1 MTGVHQ
7 QGWRGAGLL
16 QSKQPGL
23 TTFPGEND
31 HNLRETQPTASH
43 CRPFSSPPLCL
54 SKPAH
59 HWMVTVGSEV
69 SLMFSSWGEWGNS
82 TEHDPAIRQMMHL
95 WSHLLFHRKYEA
107 ISLWLLIEYRVLIW
121 YQGRWPREH
130 LFLGSYWLTALPA
143 HVQQYMERVRQALT
157 LLFLSNP
164 YNILLHA
171 PCCHVRLRFSVYSVL
186 FWMKLFILFM
196 PNISAFKWWWSFQF
210 TSFIFILAW

>member
-82 TEHDPAIRQMMHL
+82 AVHDPAVQQMMHL
-95 WSHLLFHRKYEA
+95 WSHLLFYWTYEA
-107 ISLWLLIEYRVLIW
+107 ISLWLQITDLI
-121 YQGRWPREH
+121 P
-130 LFLGSYWLTALPA
+130 GSVAQRA
-143 HVQQYMERVRQALT
+143 
-157 LLFLSNP
+157 
-164 YNILLHA
+164 
-171 PCCHVRLRFSVYSVL
+171 
-186 FWMKLFILFM
+186 
-196 PNISAFKWWWSFQF
+196 
-210 TSFIFILAW
+210 FIFRITLTDSTTCTRATVYGTCKAGFNTFISV

>member
-69 SLMFSSWGEWGNS
+69 SLMFSSWGEWENPAV
-82 TEHDPAIRQMMHL
+82 HDPTVQPMMHL
-95 WSHLLFHRKYEA
+95 KRCFT
-107 ISLWLLIEYRVLIW
+107 
-121 YQGRWPREH
+121 
-130 LFLGSYWLTALPA
+130 GSMRRMIPGLVAQRAFIFRITLTEALPA
-143 HVQQYMERVRQALT
+143 HVQQYMECVRQPLT

-164 YNILLHA
+164 FNILCHA
-171 PCCHVRLRFSVYSVL
+171 PFCHLRMRFCVYSVL
-186 FWMKLFILFM
+186 FWMLFILFM
-196 PNISAFKWWWSFQF
+196 PNIFAFKWWIMVSFQF
-210 TSFIFILAW
+210 MSCIFKLAW